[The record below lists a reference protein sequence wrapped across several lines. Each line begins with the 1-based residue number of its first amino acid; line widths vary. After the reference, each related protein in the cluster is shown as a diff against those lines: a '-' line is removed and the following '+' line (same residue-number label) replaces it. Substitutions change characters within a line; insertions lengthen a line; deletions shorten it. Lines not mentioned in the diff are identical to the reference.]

1 MQTEDGQVVR
11 ETEDI
16 LEAEMLYT
24 VQIFPDWMNLGWN

>member
-24 VQIFPDWMNLGWN
+24 VQIDWMNLGWN